1 MNWYPILWL
10 IAAIVLAL
18 AELASVQLVSIW
30 FALGAVVAML
40 ASLLHI
46 SFYAQLAVFVVVSA
60 AALAVTRPL
69 VKKTLD
75 VKKTRTNLDRAVGQ
89 SGIVE
94 TAVDNRLETGRI
106 LVDGMSW
113 AARSE
118 SGEPIE
124 PGTTVEVVRME
135 GVKLIVRRKQ

>member
-40 ASLLHI
+40 ASLLRI
-46 SFYAQLAVFVVVSA
+46 SFYAQLVVFVVVSA

-69 VKKTLD
+69 VKRTLD

-89 SGIVE
+89 TGIVE
-94 TAVDNRLETGRI
+94 TTVDNRLETGRI

-113 AARSE
+113 SARSE

-135 GVKLIVRRKQ
+135 GVKLIVRRK